1 MPDDT
6 DALNQLLRQ
15 VPQVDAVLSRPEL
28 ADSLKKYRH
37 DVVARL
43 VRAHLSWLREQLQHG
58 RAAAVPDVADIAAH
72 VAGRLEELSS
82 PLLKPVVN
90 ATGIVLHTNL
100 GRALLCPRA
109 QYAVASVGGAYSNL
123 ELDLA
128 TGKRTRRD
136 VTLEPLLH
144 ALTGCQAAT
153 VVNNNSAAVFL
164 ALSTLASG
172 REVLTSRGEL
182 VEIGGSYRV
191 PDVVKSS
198 GCRLVEVGTTNRT
211 RLSDYERAINENT
224 ALILKTHTSNYRI
237 VGFTEETE
245 LGELA
250 ALGRRHGIP
259 VYVDLG
265 SGYIAPDDGP
275 RLTEADVHEVLDAGP
290 DLVSFSGDKLL
301 GGPQAGIILG
311 RKELILKLR
320 QSPLW
325 RVLRIDKL
333 TVAALGATLA
343 EHLRCRWAGE
353 PEITQQNHVAADL
366 DTQKRLARRLRG
378 KLRRAQPDWQ
388 FRITDGTGFYGG
400 GSLPEESVPARLV
413 LIEAPELSAD
423 KLDEL
428 LRRGDPP
435 VVGYILGGVYALN
448 MLTLV
453 PGDTEAIVERI
464 AGIGA

>member
-1 MPDDT
+1 MPDDN

-15 VPQVDAVLSRPEL
+15 VPQVDAVLSRAEL
-28 ADSLKKYRH
+28 MNSLKKYRH

-43 VRAHLSWLREQLQHG
+43 IRAHLSWLREQLQHG
-58 RAAAVPDVADIAAH
+58 RATTVPEVGAIAAH
-72 VAGRLEELSS
+72 VAGRLEELGS

-109 QYAVASVGGAYSNL
+109 QHAVASVGGAYSNL
-123 ELDLA
+123 ELDLY

-144 ALTGCQAAT
+144 ALTGCPAST

-164 ALSTLASG
+164 TLSALASG

-211 RLSDYERAINENT
+211 RIADYERAITAET

-237 VGFTEETE
+237 VGFTEEAQLSE
-245 LGELA
+245 LV
-250 ALGRRHGIP
+250 ALGRQYDIP

-265 SGYIAPDDGP
+265 SGYIAPDAGP
-275 RLTEADVHEVLDAGP
+275 RLSEADVHEVLEAGP
-290 DLVSFSGDKLL
+290 DLLSFSGDKLL
-301 GGPQAGIILG
+301 GGPQAGIVLG
-311 RKELILKLR
+311 RQEMILKLR

-333 TVAALGATLA
+333 TVAALGATIA
-343 EHLRCRWAGE
+343 EHLRHRWEGA
-353 PEITQQNHVAADL
+353 PEITRQYHVAADPAA
-366 DTQKRLARRLRG
+366 QKRLARRLRN
-378 KLRRAQPDWQ
+378 KLARCQPDWK
-388 FRITDGTGFYGG
+388 FTLADGTGYYGG
-400 GSLPEESVPARLV
+400 GSLPEESLAAKLI

-423 KLDEL
+423 KLDEIM
-428 LRRGDPP
+428 RRGDPP
-435 VVGYILGGVYALN
+435 VVGYAVGGVYALN
-448 MLTLV
+448 VLTLV
-453 PGDTEAIVERI
+453 PGDVEAIAERI